1 LPLTCPFAV
10 SVLLLITVKVVSGAD
25 GLPTVPT
32 VKPLPLTTS
41 ISLLPVPQVMAV
53 VQAANVDP
61 ADVPKRSSLPS
72 RFPRF

>member
-1 LPLTCPFAV
+1 MV

-53 VQAANVDP
+53 V
-61 ADVPKRSSLPS
+61 LPN
-72 RFPRF
+72 